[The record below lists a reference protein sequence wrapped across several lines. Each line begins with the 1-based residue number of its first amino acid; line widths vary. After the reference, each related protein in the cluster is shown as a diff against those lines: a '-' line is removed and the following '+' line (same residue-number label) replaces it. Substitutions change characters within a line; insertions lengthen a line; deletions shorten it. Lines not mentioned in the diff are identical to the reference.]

1 MKVDLSDV
9 TFLILVRLDTIQRL
23 ENILIV
29 IEQLHRHF
37 KTNIYVREATH
48 YKNNILSS
56 MLHHRTKYE
65 YVEDK
70 DIVLYK
76 TKHFNQMVTSTY
88 TTYIAIW
95 DTDIAV
101 DKSTIIDCIH
111 QLRSKV
117 YDVAYPYD
125 GQCYDVSSVIKP
137 LYFSKRDIRILF
149 RHKEKMNLLSPDM
162 LVGGAVLLNREKYV
176 SAGGENEKHYG
187 WSNDDYDRFYRFN
200 ILKYAI
206 YRANKPLFHLS
217 HPRKNNSNF
226 VNTQMKGKSYALCY
240 QIKNSSKEEL
250 EEDIKENYS
259 TPTSLA
265 PLPLIKY

>member
-23 ENILIV
+23 ENVLIL
-29 IEQLHRHF
+29 IEQLKKKF

-48 YKNNILSS
+48 YRNNILSS
-56 MLHHRTKYE
+56 MLCRSAKYE

-70 DIVLYK
+70 DTVLHR
-76 TKHFNQMVTSTY
+76 TRHINQMVASTQ
-88 TTYIAIW
+88 TPYIAIW
-95 DTDIAV
+95 DTDIVV
-101 DKSTIIDCIH
+101 DKSAIIDCIH

-117 YDVAYPYD
+117 YDVAYPYN

-137 LYFSKRDIRILF
+137 LYFSKRDIRFLF
-149 RHKEKMNLLSPDM
+149 RHKEKMDLLYPD
-162 LVGGAVLLNREKYV
+162 LFVGGAVLLNRTSYV

-200 ILKYAI
+200 TLKYAI

-226 VNTQMKGKSYALCY
+226 INTKIRDKSCALCY
-240 QIKNSSKEEL
+240 QINNSSIEEL
-250 EEDIKENYS
+250 EEDIKESYS
-259 TPTSLA
+259 TPLCLTL
-265 PLPLIKY
+265 LPLI